1 MSPRAE
7 PTTDRRASVDRLYVL
22 LFPEPDEVLTDEQ
35 ARARVLNQE
44 AVHADAEPEALR
56 AAGFSSLQ
64 QGRFRVAQRVV
75 RDYLAQPAFH
85 PQLAGALSAHR
96 EGLLAAALDAPG
108 WIEQRGHPVNDLL
121 QALGELAPG
130 WCPEHPQADDLR
142 QRMVSWLQALGD
154 GSAAK
159 ELAEEAWSWLER
171 FHQRVDKLGERLRQ
185 AEEGAMRLEYARRQA
200 AAVIQRQLAGRL
212 LPDFLARD
220 LVDHWWPALEW
231 VLLNRGED
239 SVLWDQAVR
248 VLTLLFWSLQPEQA
262 QEQNQRKLKRVSG
275 DLHGQLR
282 ALLEEV
288 VADEAARSRMLD
300 DIQVA
305 HTALLNGRELN
316 FVEVTEPASGSVVE
330 DAGTAISEDLLREMQ
345 GLSTRDWFE
354 VRATG
359 ERMRLL
365 IRRDDYQQLL
375 FVNQAGLKTRTT
387 SFEDFAWR
395 LTNREVVQVPRAAA
409 PRELVVEH
417 LEELARY
424 YRQQQQQQQQK
435 EKAGAQATDSG
446 VEPDTTPA
454 EEPGEAPAAHPQ
466 PDEQAS
472 PGAHADAEASAPSG
486 TPDTEAPAA
495 EEPLPE
501 ADTSDGQG
509 ERKRARL
516 LVSGLPLGTWMQF
529 REDDGS
535 WTRLK
540 LILVM
545 SSSDKYVFVSR
556 NGLDRREIRRR
567 DLIDGIANGAIS
579 VFSSD
584 SRYDDTLS
592 RVVGGLQQN
601 NKAG

>member
-1 MSPRAE
+1 MCPSADQKATRS
-7 PTTDRRASVDRLYVL
+7 ASVERLYTL
-22 LFPEPDEVLTDEQ
+22 LFSEPERELTDEQ
-35 ARARVLNQE
+35 ARARILSPE
-44 AVHADAEPEALR
+44 GIHADAEPEVLR

-75 RDYLAQPAFH
+75 RDYFAQPAFH
-85 PQLAGALSAHR
+85 PELTGALNEHR

-108 WIEQRGHPVNDLL
+108 WLEQRGHPANDLL

-130 WCPEHPQADDLR
+130 WCPDHPRADELR
-142 QRMVSWLQALGD
+142 QQMVGWLQALAD
-154 GSAAK
+154 GAAAR
-159 ELAEEAWSWLER
+159 ELADEAWSWLER

-185 AEEGAMRLEYARRQA
+185 AEEGAMRLEHARRQA
-200 AAVIQRQLAGRL
+200 AAVIQRQLAGRP

-231 VLLNRGED
+231 ILLNRGED
-239 SVLWDQAVR
+239 SPLWDQAVR

-262 QEQNQRKLKRVSG
+262 EEENQRKLKRVSK

-282 ALLEEV
+282 ALLDEV
-288 VADEAARSRMLD
+288 VADETARSRMLD

-305 HTALLNGRELN
+305 HTALLSGRELH

-330 DAGTAISEDLLREMQ
+330 DAGTTISEDLLREMQ

-354 VRATG
+354 IRATG

-375 FVNQAGLKTRTT
+375 FVNQAGLKTQTT

-417 LEELARY
+417 LEELARQ
-424 YRQQQQQQQQK
+424 YRQQQQAK
-435 EKAGAQATDSG
+435 ENRPAATDS
-446 VEPDTTPA
+446 VAEPEPTAAEDAGEAASAQEPGGEQAAPEPA
-454 EEPGEAPAAHPQ
+454 APAESEAPETRAHAVEEPGPET
-466 PDEQAS
+466 
-472 PGAHADAEASAPSG
+472 DA
-486 TPDTEAPAA
+486 
-495 EEPLPE
+495 
-501 ADTSDGQG
+501 SDGQG

-516 LVSGLPLGTWMQF
+516 LVSGLPLGTWMEF

-545 SSSDKYVFVSR
+545 SSSDK
-556 NGLDRREIRRR
+556 
-567 DLIDGIANGAIS
+567 
-579 VFSSD
+579 
-584 SRYDDTLS
+584 
-592 RVVGGLQQN
+592 
-601 NKAG
+601 

>member
-1 MSPRAE
+1 MSPPAE
-7 PTTDRRASVDRLYVL
+7 QAADQRASVERLYTL
-22 LFPEPDEVLTDEQ
+22 LFPAPEAALTDEQ
-35 ARARVLNQE
+35 ARARVLSPE
-44 AVHADAEPEALR
+44 GVHPDAEPESLR
-56 AAGFSSLQ
+56 AAGFSGKQ
-64 QGRFRVAQRVV
+64 QGRFRVARRVV

-85 PQLAGALSAHR
+85 PDLAAALNEHR
-96 EGLLAAALDAPG
+96 EGLLAAALATPS
-108 WIEQRGHPVNDLL
+108 WVEQRGHPVNDVL

-142 QRMVSWLQALGD
+142 ARMAGWLQALAD
-154 GSAAK
+154 DTPVK
-159 ELAEEAWSWLER
+159 ELAGEIWTWLER

-200 AAVIQRQLAGRL
+200 AAVIQRQLAGRP

-220 LVDHWWPALEW
+220 LVNHWWPAFEW
-231 VLLNRGED
+231 ILLNRGED
-239 SVLWDQAVR
+239 SALWDQAVR
-248 VLTLLFWSLQPEQA
+248 VLTLLFWSLQPEQGE
-262 QEQNQRKLKRVSG
+262 EQNQRKLKRVSR

-282 ALLEEV
+282 ALLDET
-288 VADEAARSRMLD
+288 VADAAARSRMLD

-305 HTALLNGRELN
+305 HTALLSGRELN
-316 FVEVTEPASGSVVE
+316 FVEVTEPVSGSVVE
-330 DAGTAISEDLLREMQ
+330 DAGAAISEDLLREMH

-365 IRRDDYQQLL
+365 IRQDDYQQLL
-375 FVNQAGLKTRTT
+375 FVNQAGLKTQTT

-395 LTNREVVQVPRAAA
+395 LTNREVVQVPRPVA

-417 LEELARY
+417 LEDLARQ
-424 YRQQQQQQQQK
+424 YRQQQQ
-435 EKAGAQATDSG
+435 EKKARAAAEEQTQASAAP
-446 VEPDTTPA
+446 EPASTEQADGESTTPA
-454 EEPGEAPAAHPQ
+454 AQSAPEPESGEMEEHA
-466 PDEQAS
+466 
-472 PGAHADAEASAPSG
+472 ADAA
-486 TPDTEAPAA
+486 
-495 EEPLPE
+495 PE
-501 ADTSDGQG
+501 AETADGQS

-516 LVSGLPLGTWMQF
+516 LVSGLPLGTWMEF
-529 REDDGS
+529 REDDDS

-556 NGLDRREIRRR
+556 SGLDRREILRR
-567 DLIDGIANGAIS
+567 DLIDGIARGTIS
-579 VFSSD
+579 VLSSD

>member
-1 MSPRAE
+1 MSPPAE
-7 PTTDRRASVDRLYVL
+7 QTADRRASVERLYTL
-22 LFPEPDEVLTDEQ
+22 LFRGPEEALTDEQ
-35 ARARVLNQE
+35 ARARVLRPDGVQP
-44 AVHADAEPEALR
+44 DAEPEDLC
-56 AAGFSSLQ
+56 AAGFSSRQ
-64 QGRFRVAQRVV
+64 QGRFRVARRVI

-85 PQLAGALSAHR
+85 PDLATALNEHCD
-96 EGLLAAALDAPG
+96 GLLAAALVSPS
-108 WIEQRGHPVNDLL
+108 WVEQRRHPVNDLL

-130 WCPEHPQADDLR
+130 WCPEHPQAEDLR
-142 QRMVSWLQALGD
+142 ERMAGWLQALAD
-154 GSAAK
+154 DAP
-159 ELAEEAWSWLER
+159 AEESASEAWTWLER

-200 AAVIQRQLAGRL
+200 AAVIQRQLAGRP

-220 LVDHWWPALEW
+220 LVNHWWPAFEW
-231 VLLNRGED
+231 ILLNRGED
-239 SVLWDQAVR
+239 SPLWDQAVR

-262 QEQNQRKLKRVSG
+262 EEQNQRKLKRVSR
-275 DLHGQLR
+275 DLLGQLR
-282 ALLEEV
+282 ALLDEV

-305 HTALLNGRELN
+305 HTALLSGRELN

-330 DAGTAISEDLLREMQ
+330 DAGTDISQDLLREMH
-345 GLSTRDWFE
+345 GLSLRDWFE

-365 IRRDDYQQLL
+365 IRQDDYQQLL
-375 FVNQAGLKTRTT
+375 FVNQAGIKTQTT

-395 LTNREVVQVPRAAA
+395 LTNREVVQVPRPVA

-417 LEELARY
+417 LEDLARQ
-424 YRQQQQQQQQK
+424 YRQQQQE
-435 EKAGAQATDSG
+435 EKSQARASAIETSATPEPVSTEQADADAAGEATTPAAPS
-446 VEPDTTPA
+446 EPAPEPETPDTTEHA
-454 EEPGEAPAAHPQ
+454 GEPVPQ
-466 PDEQAS
+466 
-472 PGAHADAEASAPSG
+472 
-486 TPDTEAPAA
+486 
-495 EEPLPE
+495 
-501 ADTSDGQG
+501 ADTSDGQS

-516 LVSGLPLGTWMQF
+516 LVSGLPLGTWMEF
-529 REDDGS
+529 HEDDGS

-556 NGLDRREIRRR
+556 NGLDRREIQRR
-567 DLIDGIANGAIS
+567 DLIDAVASGTIV

-592 RVVGGLQQN
+592 RVVGGLQREN

>member
-1 MSPRAE
+1 MSPPAE
-7 PTTDRRASVDRLYVL
+7 QAADQRASVERLYTL
-22 LFPEPDEVLTDEQ
+22 LFPAPEAALTDEQ
-35 ARARVLNQE
+35 ARARVLSPE
-44 AVHADAEPEALR
+44 GVHPDAEPESLC
-56 AAGFSSLQ
+56 AAGFSGKQ
-64 QGRFRVAQRVV
+64 QGRFRVARRVV

-85 PQLAGALSAHR
+85 PDLAAALNEHR
-96 EGLLAAALDAPG
+96 EGLLAAALATPS
-108 WIEQRGHPVNDLL
+108 WVEQRGHPVNDVL

-142 QRMVSWLQALGD
+142 ARMAGWLQALAD
-154 GSAAK
+154 DTPVK
-159 ELAEEAWSWLER
+159 ELAGEIWTWLER

-200 AAVIQRQLAGRL
+200 AAVIQRQLAGRP

-220 LVDHWWPALEW
+220 LVNHWWPAFEW
-231 VLLNRGED
+231 ILLNRGED
-239 SVLWDQAVR
+239 SALWDQAVR
-248 VLTLLFWSLQPEQA
+248 VLTLLFWSLQPEQGE
-262 QEQNQRKLKRVSG
+262 EQNQRKLKRVSR

-282 ALLEEV
+282 ALLDET

-305 HTALLNGRELN
+305 HTALLSGRELN
-316 FVEVTEPASGSVVE
+316 FVEVTEPVSGSVVE
-330 DAGTAISEDLLREMQ
+330 DAGAAISEDLLREMH

-365 IRRDDYQQLL
+365 IRQDDYQQLL
-375 FVNQAGLKTRTT
+375 FVNQAGLKTQTT

-395 LTNREVVQVPRAAA
+395 LTNREVVQVPRPVA

-417 LEELARY
+417 LEDLARQ
-424 YRQQQQQQQQK
+424 YRQQQQ
-435 EKAGAQATDSG
+435 EKKARAAAEEQTQASAAPEPASTEQAGGES
-446 VEPDTTPA
+446 TTPA
-454 EEPGEAPAAHPQ
+454 AQSEPAAAPEPESGEMEEH
-466 PDEQAS
+466 A
-472 PGAHADAEASAPSG
+472 ADAA
-486 TPDTEAPAA
+486 
-495 EEPLPE
+495 PE
-501 ADTSDGQG
+501 AETADGQS

-516 LVSGLPLGTWMQF
+516 LVSGLPLGTWMEF
-529 REDDGS
+529 REDDDS

-556 NGLDRREIRRR
+556 SGLDRREILRR
-567 DLIDGIANGAIS
+567 DLIDGIARGTIS
-579 VFSSD
+579 VLSSD